1 MKEEY
6 IVYCDESA
14 KKGKYFG
21 NFYGGAIVNSKQ
33 IDKLTSSL
41 NKKKLELNLFG
52 EIKWSKVTESY
63 LEKYVEKQVI
73 EIAPLAFMRGR
84 TLNDAVVILDEA
96 QNATC
101 AQMKMFLTRM
111 GKNCKMVVTGDVTQ
125 IDLIKKKDSGLM
137 QACTIL
143 DHIDG
148 ISIIHLEN
156 SDVVR
161 NPLVQKIIER
171 YAKVE

>member
-21 NFYGGAIVNSKQ
+21 NFYGGAVVNSKQ

-63 LEKYVEKQVI
+63 LEKYVEIMDLFFDYIKISNIKIRIMFKPVCY
-73 EIAPLAFMRGR
+73 IA
-84 TLNDAVVILDEA
+84 ND
-96 QNATC
+96 
-101 AQMKMFLTRM
+101 LTD
-111 GKNCKMVVTGDVTQ
+111 NQ
-125 IDLIKKKDSGLM
+125 IDNEYYLLYYQFVKWAFGF
-137 QACTIL
+137 
-143 DHIDG
+143 
-148 ISIIHLEN
+148 EN
-156 SDVVR
+156 C
-161 NPLVQKIIER
+161 NPLKNKEISD
-171 YAKVE
+171 